1 MLSITVMNIRT
12 SVMLIYLRLQ
22 LYDANRLPDFRSEN
36 GIYQLVQMLD
46 LDLDY
51 PEDLFDLEAFQNNPA
66 PFFKFARALYPG
78 EHAPSPTHKFLKL
91 LEDNGKLQRVYTQ
104 NIDGLEQ
111 QAGLKRTIACHGSF
125 VSATCLDCS
134 KKFAAEDIKVSKLL
148 CSLHPALL
156 AASVFLRCS
165 GRLLAMHR
173 CFASSQITG
182 YAFAFVVLH

>member
-1 MLSITVMNIRT
+1 MTPH
-12 SVMLIYLRLQ
+12 
-22 LYDANRLPDFRSEN
+22 RLPDFRSEN
-36 GIYQLVQMLD
+36 GIYKLVQMLD

-125 VSATCLDCS
+125 ISATCLDCS
-134 KKFAAEDIKVSKLL
+134 KKFAAEDIKVSTYAQCCLYCKPVLQAVSVL
-148 CSLHPALL
+148 CTAQIAPVLSKQH
-156 AASVFLRCS
+156 
-165 GRLLAMHR
+165 
-173 CFASSQITG
+173 CF
-182 YAFAFVVLH
+182 